1 MLLCAT
7 GMNCSAQQWQSM
19 TFRADAPGIDENP
32 LRGWVP
38 FAATETQVYRQQ
50 GAVIFP
56 HSMEWFYLPLSDV
69 VKGPELYAW
78 SALESQLQRIAGRGH
93 QAVFRFY
100 VDYPGQASGIPQYLM
115 DAGLKTYAY
124 SDGGNGQGKS
134 ASVAPDY
141 SDPRLIDC
149 MEQFIRALG
158 AKYDGDARIAYITV
172 GLYGFWGEW
181 HVERHPLPGEP
192 AGWAMTQKDK
202 DALLQVYAASFNRT
216 PLLVRYP
223 SVTDDHVLLAGFGYH
238 DDSFL
243 QDTIGGA
250 GWLFWPAMQK
260 AGMAEAWKL
269 HPMGGEIRPELQTG
283 VWNAKPDAAMERVSD
298 AIATTHATWMMD
310 DKLFVQRP
318 TVAEWQNA
326 LLAQRTLG
334 YTFYC
339 AATRIAPGKGGSTVV
354 TVQVENRGV
363 APIYYAWP
371 AELEALD
378 VKGKTIASTKASW
391 PLPALEPGQTAEW
404 SAELNA
410 TPADVKTL
418 LLQIANPMPGGH
430 PVAFANAEMGTVRPG
445 WLTIMKPVRR

>member
-1 MLLCAT
+1 MRRVWTVAVSMLLCAT

-158 AKYDGDARIAYITV
+158 AKYDGDARIA
-172 GLYGFWGEW
+172 
-181 HVERHPLPGEP
+181 
-192 AGWAMTQKDK
+192 
-202 DALLQVYAASFNRT
+202 
-216 PLLVRYP
+216 
-223 SVTDDHVLLAGFGYH
+223 
-238 DDSFL
+238 
-243 QDTIGGA
+243 
-250 GWLFWPAMQK
+250 
-260 AGMAEAWKL
+260 
-269 HPMGGEIRPELQTG
+269 
-283 VWNAKPDAAMERVSD
+283 
-298 AIATTHATWMMD
+298 
-310 DKLFVQRP
+310 
-318 TVAEWQNA
+318 
-326 LLAQRTLG
+326 
-334 YTFYC
+334 
-339 AATRIAPGKGGSTVV
+339 
-354 TVQVENRGV
+354 
-363 APIYYAWP
+363 
-371 AELEALD
+371 
-378 VKGKTIASTKASW
+378 
-391 PLPALEPGQTAEW
+391 
-404 SAELNA
+404 
-410 TPADVKTL
+410 
-418 LLQIANPMPGGH
+418 
-430 PVAFANAEMGTVRPG
+430 
-445 WLTIMKPVRR
+445 